1 MIRTIHPR
9 PALRAGQGPAAQRAM
24 VCVALAAF
32 GLLCSTLRAADVAP
46 APAISD
52 EQRAKDDLFIE
63 TLSRLEGVDINANEK
78 LKTRLLAVLGRN
90 KGTSAYVEMAARF
103 NLRDLS
109 DELVKLAVEK
119 PTDSAGVAAA
129 KQLIKWDELARLKKV
144 VDTGVLPGGSAAP
157 IAPDSPP
164 AIAAASAALTALG
177 YTSDAKA
184 WPVIEAVIADDK
196 RAKPVRTAAIAA
208 MGLGRAGEKRLL
220 ELAKAG
226 KLSDDLHFAAG
237 NVLLASTDPTIQAE
251 AGKHLKL
258 PPSVNSKPLPPIAQ
272 LAQRTGDASNG
283 PRVFKKINCIQC
295 HRVAPA
301 PGNGAAGEPF
311 GADFG
316 PALSEIGSKLPKDA
330 LYTAILDPSAGI
342 EHNYEGTRIET
353 DDGEDIVGIVVSDT
367 ADLLTLKLPGGVQR
381 KYAKSSILARD
392 KIKSSLMPQGL
403 QLAMTEQELVDLVE
417 WLSGLKKK

>member
-1 MIRTIHPR
+1 MFHTIHPR
-9 PALRAGQGPAAQRAM
+9 PALRAGQGPAAKRAM
-24 VCVALAAF
+24 GCVALLAVGF
-32 GLLCSTLRAADVAP
+32 LCCTVHAADVAP
-46 APAISD
+46 AAAPAVSD

-78 LKTRLLAVLGRN
+78 LKTRLLAVLGRS
-90 KGTSAYVEMAARF
+90 KGTPAYVEMAARF

-109 DELVKLAVEK
+109 DELVRLAVEK

-144 VDTGVLPGGSAAP
+144 IDTGELPGPGAP
-157 IAPDSPP
+157 LSHVAPDR
-164 AIAAASAALTALG
+164 AAANISAALTALG
-177 YTSDAKA
+177 YTSDSKA
-184 WPVIEAVIADDK
+184 YPPIESVIADDK
-196 RAKPVRTAAIAA
+196 RAKPLRTAAIAA

-226 KLSDDLHFAAG
+226 KLADDLHFAAG
-237 NVLLASTDPTIQAE
+237 NVLLASTDPAIQAE

-272 LAQRTGDASNG
+272 LAQRTGDAVNG
-283 PRVFKKINCIQC
+283 VKVFKKVNCIQC
-295 HRVAPA
+295 HRV
-301 PGNGAAGEPF
+301 NSE

-316 PALSEIGSKLPKDA
+316 PALSEIGTKLPKEA

-342 EHNYEGTRIET
+342 EHNYEGARIET
-353 DDGEDIVGIVVSDT
+353 DDGEDIVGIITSET
-367 ADLLTLKLPGGVQR
+367 ADHLTLKLPGGVQR
-381 KYAKSSILARD
+381 KYAKTGVLSRE

-417 WLSGLKKK
+417 WLAGLKKR

>member
-1 MIRTIHPR
+1 MFDPIHSPR
-9 PALRAGQGPAAQRAM
+9 PATRAGQGPAAKR
-24 VCVALAAF
+24 ALACAVLAVL
-32 GLLCSTLRAADVAP
+32 GCLCCSVHAADQP
-46 APAISD
+46 APATSD

-119 PTDSAGVAAA
+119 PADSAGVAAA

-144 VDTGVLPGGSAAP
+144 VETGALPGDNTAP
-157 IAPDSPP
+157 SAPDSPP

-184 WPVIEAVIADDK
+184 WPVIEAVIADGK
-196 RAKPVRTAAIAA
+196 RAKPVRAAAVAA

-220 ELAKAG
+220 QMAKDG

-237 NVLLASTDPTIQAE
+237 NVLLASTDPAIQAE

-301 PGNGAAGEPF
+301 GGDAF

-353 DDGEDIVGIVVSDT
+353 DDGEDIVGIITSET

-381 KYAKSSILARD
+381 KYAKSSILSRD